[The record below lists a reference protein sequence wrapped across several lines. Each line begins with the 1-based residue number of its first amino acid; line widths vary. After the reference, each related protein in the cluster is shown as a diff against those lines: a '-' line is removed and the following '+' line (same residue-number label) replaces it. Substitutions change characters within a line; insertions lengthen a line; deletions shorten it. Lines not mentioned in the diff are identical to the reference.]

1 MARFEEN
8 YEILESDRLGRY
20 LVAKRDLARGELIL
34 VERPTVVGPH
44 WDSDVC
50 CLNCFRNSCTI
61 CRLCR
66 RAPLCYDCT
75 GHDEAECRFYRESN
89 LDINFLFN
97 HFNVVTSV
105 RCLLLYRTDRD
116 RFWEMRRMEAHLEE
130 RRGSEIWD
138 ILSKYVVEP
147 LLQNG
152 AFDRV
157 GDGEGEKMT
166 VDEDL
171 IQHCCGV
178 FDVNAFEIRGNGT
191 NQSVQ
196 QNCFVR
202 GLYPRAALM
211 AHDCVPNA
219 FISVDGESNLRVYA
233 AVPIVKGQMVLFNYT
248 RCLFGTFE
256 RRAHLRKGK
265 YFLCTCARCEDPT
278 ELGTHLCSVRC
289 TNCSAGLCSYYSKET
304 KWKCD
309 KCLHELTREYV
320 KQVFTNARNDAM
332 ARSFEIPELE
342 EAITR
347 HSATLNPRNSLVLE
361 LKQTLAGELRNLC
374 LASHPANVPR
384 HLLQRKLELC
394 AELLDVLRVLEP
406 GISRLTAIGLYE
418 YNVSLWNVARKK
430 FETKE
435 ISAKELLDNLIK
447 GESGLKQSIS
457 MLLFEHPT
465 TPEGH
470 LTKRAMQDLK
480 ELREEIAQVR
490 ALVCSNLKSPAE
502 DKPSIID

>member
-1 MARFEEN
+1 MPW
-8 YEILESDRLGRY
+8 
-20 LVAKRDLARGELIL
+20 RD
-34 VERPTVVGPH
+34 
-44 WDSDVC
+44 
-50 CLNCFRNSCTI
+50 
-61 CRLCR
+61 
-66 RAPLCYDCT
+66 
-75 GHDEAECRFYRESN
+75 
-89 LDINFLFN
+89 
-97 HFNVVTSV
+97 VT
-105 RCLLLYRTDRD
+105 
-116 RFWEMRRMEAHLEE
+116 
-130 RRGSEIWD
+130 
-138 ILSKYVVEP
+138 
-147 LLQNG
+147 
-152 AFDRV
+152 
-157 GDGEGEKMT
+157 
-166 VDEDL
+166 
-171 IQHCCGV
+171 
-178 FDVNAFEIRGNGT
+178 
-191 NQSVQ
+191 
-196 QNCFVR
+196 
-202 GLYPRAALM
+202 
-211 AHDCVPNA
+211 
-219 FISVDGESNLRVYA
+219 
-233 AVPIVKGQMVLFNYT
+233 
-248 RCLFGTFE
+248 
-256 RRAHLRKGK
+256 
-265 YFLCTCARCEDPT
+265 
-278 ELGTHLCSVRC
+278 
-289 TNCSAGLCSYYSKET
+289 
-304 KWKCD
+304 
-309 KCLHELTREYV
+309 
-320 KQVFTNARNDAM
+320 
-332 ARSFEIPELE
+332 FEIPELE